1 MDLNFIITEFVR
13 DLDALHTWINFGA
26 TFWAFGSVIFL
37 ITLAMRGLFVY
48 KESYLTTLRL
58 TIVVV
63 CFGGELIMTHY
74 PDTFMIHM
82 ANIVFAVG
90 GAVIG
95 KWVAEAWASHR
106 EKLVRNAKVT
116 SSIIE
121 RYKDDHSPDEI
132 AEAVSQ

>member
-1 MDLNFIITEFVR
+1 MMNLIISEFVR
-13 DLDALHTWINFGA
+13 DINTLPVWINFAA
-26 TFWAFGSVIFL
+26 TFWAFGSVLFL

-48 KESYLTTLRL
+48 KESYLITMRM

-74 PDTFMIHM
+74 PDIFMIHM

-90 GAVIG
+90 GALIG
-95 KWVAEAWASHR
+95 RWIAEAWAGHR

-116 SSIIE
+116 ASIME
-121 RYKDDHSPDEI
+121 RYKKDHTPDEI
-132 AEAVSQ
+132 AEAITE